1 VALALEDEW
10 PEPLRVALRADL
22 SASLRDEGFEL
33 VHAADGAAG
42 VLALVRIAM
51 LEGGKVRVRIED
63 ALTDKHVERVLALA
77 AAPRDAWSVAIAA
90 GADELLRASW
100 VELVLDDAP
109 PPASPP
115 PRAVERSL
123 TRHIA
128 PARVLALR
136 ADGDRFRLAVR
147 AGLEFYLAG
156 ELLLGGDLLARL
168 RLLGPLAL
176 ELAFGGRAAPQHEST
191 GGSVRSWSAGGD
203 LSLALGV
210 LPASLQPLELDLV
223 LGLRA
228 AYVAYQADANQGST
242 ATSADGALLVLRASA
257 RPALR
262 LGPLWLA
269 LQLGLGA
276 PLLGVEAMDDGKAV
290 VGAAELELHSAL
302 VVGVVR

>member
-51 LEGGKVRVRIED
+51 LEHGKVRVRIED
-63 ALTDKHVERVLALA
+63 ALTERVLELA

-100 VELVLDDAP
+100 VELMLDDAP
-109 PPASPP
+109 PPVSPP
-115 PRAVERSL
+115 PPAVERSL
-123 TRHIA
+123 ARHVA
-128 PARVLALR
+128 PERVRSLR
-136 ADGDRFRLAVR
+136 ADAGRFRLAAR
-147 AGLEFYLAG
+147 AGLEFYRAG
-156 ELLLGGDLLARL
+156 ELYLGGDLLARL

-176 ELAFGGRAAPQHEST
+176 ELALGGRAAPEHESS

-210 LPASLQPLELDLV
+210 LPASLQKLELDLV

-228 AYVAYQADANQGST
+228 AYVAYQASANQGST

-269 LQLGLGA
+269 LQLGLGV
-276 PLLGVEAMDDGKAV
+276 PLLGVEAVDDGKPV

-302 VVGVVR
+302 LVGVVR